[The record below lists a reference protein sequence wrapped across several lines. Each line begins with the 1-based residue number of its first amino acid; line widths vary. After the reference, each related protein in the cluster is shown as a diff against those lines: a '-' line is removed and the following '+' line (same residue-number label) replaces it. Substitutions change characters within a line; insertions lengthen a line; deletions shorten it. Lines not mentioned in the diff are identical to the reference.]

1 MLKSQL
7 FSGCAAPEQYMADEP
22 LDAATDIY
30 GFTATLFFALTGNLP
45 ANAKDRAKDARL
57 LISTNTVKRLPP
69 HVVTA
74 LANGLQMK
82 REERI
87 SDFDELR
94 AQLSV
99 ASTVQAIQD
108 EISRT
113 ASMTPVQRER
123 SGKSSVSAGAVG
135 IVATIVALLIFGA
148 AGLYWLSL
156 NPLVGVFEN
165 NATMPPT
172 QAPTASPDWT
182 GPVVPDYVG
191 KSYEEVVAAVEA
203 DSNLSL
209 KVSADGEFSDTVA
222 EGNVISQQPSPGEP
236 MTSGSAIIYVVLS
249 KGPQL
254 KILPDV
260 KDKSV
265 SAAAEKL
272 TDLGF
277 VVVQEVEYDSEVPE
291 GKVID
296 YADHDAGDKIE
307 SGSEITLIV
316 SLGAYPQD
324 EY

>member
-1 MLKSQL
+1 ML
-7 FSGCAAPEQYMADEP
+7 
-22 LDAATDIY
+22 
-30 GFTATLFFALTGNLP
+30 
-45 ANAKDRAKDARL
+45 AKL
-57 LISTNTVKRLPP
+57 CLC
-69 HVVTA
+69 
-74 LANGLQMK
+74 
-82 REERI
+82 
-87 SDFDELR
+87 FC
-94 AQLSV
+94 
-99 ASTVQAIQD
+99 
-108 EISRT
+108 
-113 ASMTPVQRER
+113 
-123 SGKSSVSAGAVG
+123 
-135 IVATIVALLIFGA
+135 
-148 AGLYWLSL
+148 
-156 NPLVGVFEN
+156 
-165 NATMPPT
+165 
-172 QAPTASPDWT
+172 
-182 GPVVPDYVG
+182 PDYVG
-191 KSYEEVVAAVEA
+191 KSYEEVVTAVEA

-307 SGSEITLIV
+307 SGSALWREWAFTIRRTFPSNLSQPRATRHERFAHFLSIIKLK
-316 SLGAYPQD
+316 SLFVLH
-324 EY
+324 ENTNFFSRFS